1 MITRQGMGSA
11 VSSVNQLTACFAGE
25 SKPFIRN
32 IFTLNT
38 CSHIVGSQVMSFDD
52 EAEMLQ
58 AWRDFIEEV
67 DPDVVIGYNIS
78 NFDFPYLMERAKH
91 LKANKFPFLGRLKG
105 ACIYSL

>member
-1 MITRQGMGSA
+1 MGSA